1 MSERLFDRA
10 MFIITCVCAF
20 SVMYIF
26 IVKYDESLVLDKVT
40 HTAALLADRDMAIEN
55 AINQATR

>member
-1 MSERLFDRA
+1 
-10 MFIITCVCAF
+10 
-20 SVMYIF
+20 MYIF